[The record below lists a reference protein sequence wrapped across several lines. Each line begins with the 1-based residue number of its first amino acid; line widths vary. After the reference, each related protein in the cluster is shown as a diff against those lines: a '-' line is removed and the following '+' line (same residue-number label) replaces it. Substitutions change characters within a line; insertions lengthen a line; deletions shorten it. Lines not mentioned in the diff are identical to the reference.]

1 MYLKSK
7 KRPGSSRLEQPR
19 VPLGLSACVRFP
31 GSNRIDPGH
40 DHGAPAPWP
49 SRHARALR
57 PLHCTALHARQKA
70 RVPGAARP
78 AAWLAGLGGARSGI
92 RGCMRASA
100 LAVPSRASRPLV
112 VGCCA
117 GRDGTAR
124 TSIDC
129 VRFAS
134 ASPDLVRYLSCS
146 FAL

>member
-57 PLHCTALHARQKA
+57 PLHCTTRKAKGARAWCRAPCGMARWAGWRSVGYPRLHARI
-70 RVPGAARP
+70 RP
-78 AAWLAGLGGARSGI
+78 R
-92 RGCMRASA
+92 RA
-100 LAVPSRASRPLV
+100 
-112 VGCCA
+112 
-117 GRDGTAR
+117 
-124 TSIDC
+124 
-129 VRFAS
+129 F
-134 ASPDLVRYLSCS
+134 
-146 FAL
+146 